1 LAGTGRSA
9 RELGT
14 LGALLDAVDRD
25 FGVRERRSCMYI
37 GIGTVLLVLLIVL
50 LVMLLTGRSA

>member
-1 LAGTGRSA
+1 
-9 RELGT
+9 
-14 LGALLDAVDRD
+14 
-25 FGVRERRSCMYI
+25 MYI